1 MTTVLIVDDEALAA
15 EETAE
20 ALELAGLS
28 TQWSADPFDAIARA
42 ENPAVGVV
50 VTDLRMPGLDGA
62 RLIDRL
68 RASRTDLCFVIVTG
82 HGTIDQG
89 PADPPE
95 ILARLRKPL
104 DLVALIDLLRLH
116 LAESRDHAE

>member
-28 TQWSADPFDAIARA
+28 TQWSADPFDALARA
-42 ENPAVGVV
+42 ADSAIGLV

-62 RLIDRL
+62 HLIDRM
-68 RASRTDLCFVIVTG
+68 RASRPDLRFVIVTG

-95 ILARLRKPL
+95 ILAR
-104 DLVALIDLLRLH
+104 
-116 LAESRDHAE
+116 